1 MTLQAFQIAF
11 HETLNR
17 FMENPPNCSIFASF
31 PGVVFFRGS
40 DMLRSFCGD
49 PLFGRSC
56 RVCWTKT
63 WPWPTETPVGEVGP
77 GERLTPV
84 VQVCMAISTIPI
96 MQMVWSRADWDYKR
110 YVINSYKFYFQH
122 FNKHADT
129 QKICVNVCDVVG
141 SRANWILGLETCL
154 NCNET

>member
-1 MTLQAFQIAF
+1 MTLQAFQIAS
-11 HETLNR
+11 HEMFNR
-17 FMENPPNCSIFASF
+17 FMENPPKLLQTGSF
-31 PGVVFFRGS
+31 PGVFFFRGS

-63 WPWPTETPVGEVGP
+63 WPWATEAPLGSGTRITP
-77 GERLTPV
+77 TPV
-84 VQVCMAISTIPI
+84 VQVYLVISTIPI

-129 QKICVNVCDVVG
+129 QKICVNVCEVVG